1 MTETIKQRIHDFW
14 ERRRMLYEQLLRADR
29 IDEVN
34 KILKYLEQLQKEKN
48 SHHV

>member
-1 MTETIKQRIHDFW
+1 MIETIKQRIHSF
-14 ERRRMLYEQLLRADR
+14 RMLYEQLLLADR
-29 IDEVN
+29 IDEAN